1 MHQNIQIR
9 VVHGDAIDHPADV
22 LVVKHAQIIFGLDRA
37 VAERYSDRGGDSH
50 HFILAPGEI
59 DFFPALD
66 SVRAPNILAVGVK
79 PHYQLGYPD
88 IREFGRA
95 TVKALSER
103 APETTH
109 FVTTVHGLHG
119 KMYYLDE
126 AEAVTAQ
133 IAGYVDALVAR
144 SAPQQL
150 KTITIIEFIEARAK
164 RIAERVQE
172 MFPDGQ
178 ISGGPIQKSGYRIVD
193 SGGMQLRTYDS
204 QIKPSVFVAMPFQP
218 EFEDIFEYGI
228 LSAVHHY
235 DYICERADNAVF
247 TGDVLEWVKRRI
259 RCADLVIADL
269 TGANPNVYLEIGFA
283 WGANVATLLVVQDTE
298 QLRFDTQGQ
307 RCIEY
312 TRIKQLN
319 QLLLSELP
327 LLVRARDCNA

>member
-1 MHQNIQIR
+1 MHQDIQVR
-9 VVHGDAIDHPADV
+9 VVHGDAMDHAADV

-37 VAERYSDRGGDSH
+37 VAERYSDRGGDPR

-59 DFFPALD
+59 DFFPALE
-66 SVRAPNILAVGVK
+66 SVRAPHILAVGVK

-103 APETTH
+103 APETKH

-119 KMYYLDE
+119 SVYYLDE

-144 SAPQQL
+144 SAPKQL
-150 KTITIIEFIEARAK
+150 STITIVEFIEARAK

-172 MFPDGQ
+172 MFPDGL
-178 ISGGPIQKSGYRIVD
+178 INGSAIQKSGYRITN
-193 SGGMQLRTYDS
+193 GGGAESRTDVQS
-204 QIKPSVFVAMPFQP
+204 KPSVFVAMPFHSD
-218 EFEDIFEYGI
+218 FEDIFEYGI
-228 LSAVHHY
+228 LNAVHHY
-235 DYICERADNAVF
+235 DYICERADKAVF
-247 TGDVLEWVKRRI
+247 TGDVLEWVKQRI

-283 WGANVATLLVVQDTE
+283 WGANVATLLVVRDTE

-319 QLLLSELP
+319 QFLLDELP
-327 LLVRARDCNA
+327 QLIRARGCNA